1 VRQRGPDWLRPER
14 GPTDK
19 APADGDGGL
28 TGVGPG
34 LTPPGAL
41 STRGAGGLFLRRRR
55 ACGPGRAPQAGPAFL
70 YRHRGLRPGRFR
82 KWSFASFGAGAPS
95 CRRRL
100 NDLETSDCFNL
111 WRRW

>member
-41 STRGAGGLFLRRRR
+41 STRGAGGLFLRRRW
-55 ACGPGRAPQAGPAFL
+55 ACGQAALPKLVLHSFIVTVAFARVVSGNDLSPALGRA
-70 YRHRGLRPGRFR
+70 RLRV
-82 KWSFASFGAGAPS
+82 AGAS
-95 CRRRL
+95 TIWKHLTVSICGGA
-100 NDLETSDCFNL
+100 
-111 WRRW
+111 